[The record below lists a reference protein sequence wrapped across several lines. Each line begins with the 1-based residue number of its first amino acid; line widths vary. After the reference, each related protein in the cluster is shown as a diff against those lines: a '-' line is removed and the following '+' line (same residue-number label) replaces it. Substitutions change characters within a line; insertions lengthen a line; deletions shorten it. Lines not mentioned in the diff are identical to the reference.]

1 MSHPE
6 CGTEV
11 NNLLTPAQIAV
22 TVQPMI
28 RDAHHHRPAT
38 NAFRAWRSLVGA
50 DLTEAARLLGKSK
63 RIVEYYDAGTRP
75 VPVDTRKLMQAI
87 VERGDKG
94 DIQPWPE
101 TATGSCP

>member
-6 CGTEV
+6 CGTSM
-11 NNLLTPAQIAV
+11 NNLLTVRNLCGTRGA
-22 TVQPMI
+22 MI
-28 RDAHHHRPAT
+28 QDAHHHRPAT

-94 DIQPWPE
+94 EIQPWPE
-101 TATGSCP
+101 TATGSRP